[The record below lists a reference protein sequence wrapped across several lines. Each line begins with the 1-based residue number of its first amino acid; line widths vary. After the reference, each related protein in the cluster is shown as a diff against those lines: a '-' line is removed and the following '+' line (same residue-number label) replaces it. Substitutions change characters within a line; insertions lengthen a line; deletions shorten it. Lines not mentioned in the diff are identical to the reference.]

1 MVGHGKRRKT
11 ERLTGNLASDVDNE
25 TDLRRGGGRRSQQSV
40 KAATGCVD
48 EQCRQ
53 TTTMP
58 VSDDVQRQRTTS
70 TMSVNDDQPQDTG
83 TSQRLRL

>member
-40 KAATGCVD
+40 KSVTDGVAPRTSHALD
-48 EQCRQ
+48 ELC
-53 TTTMP
+53 
-58 VSDDVQRQRTTS
+58 
-70 TMSVNDDQPQDTG
+70 
-83 TSQRLRL
+83 